1 MLTNQLWE
9 YNTAAAAMGADG
21 VFDFNWLPPGVYTI
35 RNFADAAL
43 PVLLFNHTYNVE
55 VGQEWRFVAHDEVGS
70 HAGPLAGAS
79 GRWFDGNDARL
90 TQSYWD
96 RALGGSIWDNG
107 ASVWDLINSKRRGC
121 RTASPVPSAG
131 PFGWP
136 PVSQVDPSVPIFGN
150 PTTQSVRS
158 NFAIIKGVL
167 EDLAAQVGLGE
178 PMPVA
183 NGGTGASTTP
193 QGLINLGIAAYL
205 SANGLA
211 LPVPVGGG
219 LMGMMRG

>member
-1 MLTNQLWE
+1 MAIDLAGYLTGTRTWPGMPGPTGRPDKPLVIQNMLTNQLWE

-107 ASVWDLINSKRRGC
+107 ASVWDLINS
-121 RTASPVPSAG
+121 
-131 PFGWP
+131 
-136 PVSQVDPSVPIFGN
+136 
-150 PTTQSVRS
+150 
-158 NFAIIKGVL
+158 
-167 EDLAAQVGLGE
+167 
-178 PMPVA
+178 
-183 NGGTGASTTP
+183 
-193 QGLINLGIAAYL
+193 
-205 SANGLA
+205 
-211 LPVPVGGG
+211 
-219 LMGMMRG
+219 